1 MKNLAIY
8 IHYPFCK
15 SKCPY
20 CDFNSHVRDS
30 VDNAAFE
37 AAYMRELEHF
47 SSITAQDSAE
57 PRNANNRQITSIF
70 FGGGTPSL
78 MPARLVENII
88 NKIASLWPL
97 ADDCEITLEAN
108 PTSVE
113 AEKFAAFRA
122 AGVNRVSIGVQ
133 SFDEAELKFLGREHS
148 ANEAQKAIELAAKI
162 FPRYSFDLIY
172 TLTSQTLS
180 GWEKNL
186 AEALK
191 LTRGHISLYQ
201 LTIEP
206 ATNFYHRKVQIP
218 PDDVAADFYDL
229 TQKICEAYNL
239 PAYEV
244 SNHASAGNES
254 AHNLTYWRYGE
265 YLGIGAGAHGRI
277 NGHASAMVKSPEKW
291 LEKVQA
297 NGNGLE
303 VWQKLIPAE
312 QEEERVMMGL
322 RLHEGIEM
330 PTTLDTKKLIADGL
344 LERIGTKTRATKQGM
359 LLLNHIISK
368 LLD

>member
-1 MKNLAIY
+1 MTNLAIY

-30 VDNAAFE
+30 VDNGAFE

-47 SSITAQDSAE
+47 AALTGA
-57 PRNANNRQITSIF
+57 RKITSIF

-78 MPARLVENII
+78 MPAKLVESII
-88 NKIASLWPL
+88 NKIGSLWQL

-113 AEKFAAFRA
+113 AEKFTAFRA

-148 ANEAQKAIELAAKI
+148 AGEARNAIELAAKI

-172 TLTSQTLS
+172 ALKQQTLA
-180 GWEKNL
+180 GWEKSL
-186 AEALK
+186 QDALK
-191 LTRGHISLYQ
+191 ITRGHISLYQ

-218 PDDVAADFYDL
+218 PEDLAAEFYEL
-229 TQKICEAYNL
+229 AQQICEAHGL

-244 SNHASAGNES
+244 SNHARAGNES

-277 NGHASAMVKSPEKW
+277 NNHASAMVKSPEKW
-291 LEKVQA
+291 LELVQK

-303 VWQKLIPAE
+303 VWQKLSAAE
-312 QEEERVMMGL
+312 QEEERIMMGL
-322 RLHEGIEM
+322 RLAEGIELERDV
-330 PTTLDTKKLIADGL
+330 TALISQGL
-344 LERIGTKTRATKQGM
+344 LERIGTKTRATKKGM
-359 LLLNHIISK
+359 LLLNGIISK
-368 LLD
+368 ILD